1 MIWSSEIFQAIH
13 WLGWK
18 GVWRKEIMLS
28 EDQKNLIENVI
39 LTMENFTFSE
49 IEKIQ
54 KESENSEIWVEI
66 LENEN
71 GIKIVE
77 HTKYSIIK
85 GIISNFRKGQEMA
98 QKTKK

>member
-1 MIWSSEIFQAIH
+1 MIWSSEIFPAIH

-18 GVWRKEIMLS
+18 NEWPKQTKLL

-77 HTKYSIIK
+77 HTKYSIVK

>member
-1 MIWSSEIFQAIH
+1 MIWSSEIFIAIH

-18 GVWRKEIMLS
+18 GVWRKEIMLL

-39 LTMENFTFSE
+39 ISMENFTFSE
-49 IEKIQ
+49 MEKIQ
-54 KESENSEIWVEI
+54 KESEKSEIWVEI
-66 LENEN
+66 LEDEN

-77 HTKYSIIK
+77 HTKYSIVK
-85 GIISNFRKGQEMA
+85 GIRSNFLKGQEMA

>member
-54 KESENSEIWVEI
+54 KESEKDSIYCEI
-66 LENEN
+66 LEESGNY
-71 GIKIVE
+71 KIVE
-77 HTKYSIIK
+77 HTKYSIVK

>member
-1 MIWSSEIFQAIH
+1 MIWSSEIFIAIH

-18 GVWRKEIMLS
+18 GVWRKEIMLL

-39 LTMENFTFSE
+39 ISMENFTFSE
-49 IEKIQ
+49 MEKIQ
-54 KESENSEIWVEI
+54 KESEKSEIWVEI
-66 LENEN
+66 LKESGNY
-71 GIKIVE
+71 KIVE
-77 HTKYSIIK
+77 HTKYSIVK

>member
-39 LTMENFTFSE
+39 ISMENFTFSE

-54 KESENSEIWVEI
+54 KESEKSEIWVEI

-77 HTKYSIIK
+77 HTKYSIVK
-85 GIISNFRKGQEMA
+85 GIISNFRRGQEMA